1 MLATVSGGLTPRCVT
16 VRMSNVAS
24 VLRLICGL
32 HARVHVLGCVCLC
45 TRVHGCHICT
55 RVCTC
60 ACTPAQALWFGVA
73 LCILSLTCCMALW
86 WLDNDA
92 AAVMAADDHLV
103 IAP

>member
-1 MLATVSGGLTPRCVT
+1 M
-16 VRMSNVAS
+16 
-24 VLRLICGL
+24 
-32 HARVHVLGCVCLC
+32 
-45 TRVHGCHICT
+45 CT